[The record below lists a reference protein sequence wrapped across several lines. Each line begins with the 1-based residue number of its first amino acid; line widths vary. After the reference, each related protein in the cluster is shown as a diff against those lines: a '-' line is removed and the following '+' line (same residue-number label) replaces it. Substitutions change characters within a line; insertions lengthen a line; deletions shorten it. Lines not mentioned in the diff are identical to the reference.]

1 LRIQALTTQMAI
13 RALLSSF
20 RFQVAA
26 AFLGLTLMLAAAGLS
41 VVGAFQ
47 RQLAYDAMVDRAAR
61 LELTAEQLHVQAMN
75 YKQNAP
81 RDYATYYRDVRLYYQ
96 DLMAQVATF
105 DAVVDAFMTSE
116 MAMASPGG
124 GGAVHDAI
132 RALEGVWSG
141 YRRGLF
147 DKIGEDPAEP
157 RLEWAAEFAIA
168 EHAGLAEATGALAS
182 TLRDWAAGEHRRL
195 TRGAVLVALIALVV
209 AVGLLAVLERK
220 VLAPLGRTM
229 AGFQR
234 VAAGDFKHRLG
245 VAGTSEI
252 RDLTTRFNQLT
263 IRLDLLHE
271 MIARLQ
277 RGKDLDEL
285 IGFLADDFRG
295 LLGFDWIGVVLIDS
309 IGSVARLETCR
320 LDGRPGLEGRRLF
333 RLRGTLLEAALAGE
347 GPRHVADME
356 RQARDNPPYELLR
369 HLVAQG
375 MRDAIFLPLTP
386 QSQAPTPAVV
396 VLAARDPQRFDA
408 PQRRF
413 LGNIAQLLTHSFGR
427 TARLAEQGRLA
438 AIGEFA
444 SGIAHEL
451 RTPLTTVSL
460 ALEYLAEHP
469 PDARAKR
476 RADLGLQEANRMR
489 RLLEDM
495 LLYAKPLRLA
505 LAATDL
511 AAALGD
517 QVAAYREAHP
527 DARVRLTTDLAGAE
541 ILADADR
548 LQQVFLNLTDNACEA
563 APAGSEVVW
572 TLSASPDGDR
582 VLTSLHNQGEPI
594 PPELLGRITEPF
606 VSTKSGGAGLGLAI
620 VRRLVEQ
627 QGGAIA
633 IASSRAEGTRVTLS
647 FPGLAPTLSDEAD
660 AAGT

>member
-1 LRIQALTTQMAI
+1 MRIQALTTQMAI

-147 DKIGEDPAEP
+147 DKIGDDPAEP

-427 TARLAEQGRLA
+427 
-438 AIGEFA
+438 
-444 SGIAHEL
+444 
-451 RTPLTTVSL
+451 
-460 ALEYLAEHP
+460 

-517 QVAAYREAHP
+517 QIAAYREAHP